1 MWLTCC
7 RCGARFDFETPG
19 IIIKAVSADISPRSG
34 RPIPQEDLFPDG
46 SLEKFICISCLLHA
60 NSEIGALLG
69 FYGTGF
75 DFPTETLNEFN
86 LHSLSTIDS

>member
-1 MWLTCC
+1 MICC
-7 RCGARFDFETPG
+7 RCGTNFNFETPG
-19 IIIKAVSADISPRSG
+19 IIIKVISADVSPRSG

-46 SLEKFICISCLLHA
+46 SSEKFICTSCLLHA

-75 DFPTETLNEFN
+75 DFPTENLSEFN
-86 LHSLSTIDS
+86 LYSLSTPDS